1 MKSMMESAL
10 LAKGLK
16 SGPKKMN
23 LGRTKLGIGL
33 FLIASIFQAL
43 GDGQMCASMP
53 QVCFWSQIAG
63 QIVAPWLIVVGIYD
77 KGGK

>member
-1 MKSMMESAL
+1 MRSMMETAL
-10 LAKGLK
+10 LARPLK

-43 GDGQMCASMP
+43 GDGQLAASMP
-53 QVCFWSQIAG
+53 QVAFWSQVAG
-63 QIVAPWLIVVGIYD
+63 QIIAPWLIVIGIYD